1 MFEVEALNNTREADA
16 VADVLGDAFTHD
28 PAYRYILAGATDH
41 VSKSNDGFVFKPMV
55 FDALRQGIVEVI
67 HVDGLI
73 GGVGCVYFP
82 PQAALF
88 TLLPGHRSPSAR

>member
-55 FDALRQGIVEVI
+55 RSEERR
-67 HVDGLI
+67 
-73 GGVGCVYFP
+73 VGKEC
-82 PQAALF
+82 
-88 TLLPGHRSPSAR
+88 RSRWSPYH